1 MTSADNDKSQQKT
14 KQPRKN
20 DASLGTAAAILIVA
34 TIVFVVVNGPQSNAS
49 NREETL
55 TKESDFSSSV
65 ILGGIERRNTSSAFR
80 GADASALLGGVKLDL
95 SDATMEGDQAR
106 IHVSAFMG
114 GVELRIPRDWTVVNH
129 VTPVMGGVEDH
140 TRSGDGSKRLVVEG
154 TVFMG
159 GLEIRN

>member
-1 MTSADNDKSQQKT
+1 MTSTDDDKSQQKT
-14 KQPRKN
+14 QQPRKN

-34 TIVFVVVNGPQSNAS
+34 TIVFFVVNGPQSNAS
-49 NREETL
+49 NRETL

-95 SDATMEGDQAR
+95 SDATMQDNQAR

-114 GVELRIPRDWTVVNH
+114 GIELRIPRDWTVVNH

-140 TRSGDGSKRLVVEG
+140 TRSGDGSKRLVIEG